1 MLEKREITSWVIPL
15 VGDHFDL
22 EDLPLW
28 LVGQDVHVAERDGAF
43 ELVIPV
49 AIIGDNYEPVHAFAE
64 EQLDLI
70 NGVSR
75 LLGQVFRPLALA
87 DKLFGIDAAGTVVHT
102 VLAVGTAEMLVKAG
116 SVREQPGTSAVGNAG
131 AASGRSAAMR

>member
-1 MLEKREITSWVIPL
+1 MPGAGGGLRRSRRDRARDSADGRASRGRHRATRQRDQVASQFAVVLNWGLTLEKRETASWAIPL

-28 LVGQDVHVAERDGAF
+28 LAGQGVHVAERNGAF

-49 AIIGDNYEPVHAFAE
+49 TIIGDNYKAVHAFAE

-70 NGVSR
+70 NGVGRLVPSR
-75 LLGQVFRPLALA
+75 G
-87 DKLFGIDAAGTVVHT
+87 GNNGTPH
-102 VLAVGTAEMLVKAG
+102 
-116 SVREQPGTSAVGNAG
+116 P
-131 AASGRSAAMR
+131 